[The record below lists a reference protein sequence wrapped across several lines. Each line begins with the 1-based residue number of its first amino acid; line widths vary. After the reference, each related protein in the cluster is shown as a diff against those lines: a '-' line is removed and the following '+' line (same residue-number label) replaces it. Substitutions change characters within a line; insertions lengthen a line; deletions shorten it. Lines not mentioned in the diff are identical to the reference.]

1 MKIQNIKGAVLI
13 VIALVLIS
21 YSSYSQENSDV
32 GQNLKRNVVG
42 INIGIAALE
51 ALLDESGLQVEFY
64 YHHKLNKVFFV
75 GVEQGFVI
83 QDNFPANF
91 YPSQVA
97 PFQLPPEIDSYIRN
111 LSFAEIFDF
120 GWQKTTMIYL
130 IPVVGAELVHYKRF
144 SLSASAGVG
153 ITYRN
158 YTRFGLASATT
169 SGSDMKVVDYKEILL
184 TNSVIAPILN
194 VSFVLSQKLTPTLA
208 MQLNF
213 KYNHELSNFEDPKNA
228 GSSDYMALRLGLSK
242 TF

>member
-1 MKIQNIKGAVLI
+1 MNKAVLLTLTI
-13 VIALVLIS
+13 LALHTNM
-21 YSSYSQENSDV
+21 YAQEQNS
-32 GQNLKRNVVG
+32 LPEAMPRNTVG

-51 ALLDESGLQVEFY
+51 ALLSESGLQLEFY
-64 YHHKLNKVFFV
+64 YQRKLNKMFFV

-97 PFQLPPEIDSYIRN
+97 PFQLPIEIDAYIRN
-111 LSFAEIFDF
+111 LTFAEIFDF
-120 GWQKTTMIYL
+120 GWQKTTIIYL
-130 IPVVGAELVHYKRF
+130 TPVIGAELMHYKRF
-144 SLSASAGVG
+144 SFSTSAGVG

-158 YTRFGLASATT
+158 FTRFGLANTTT
-169 SGSDMKVVDYKEILL
+169 SGPDMKVVDYKEVLI
-184 TNSVIAPILN
+184 TNSVIAPTLN
-194 VSFVLSQKLTPTLA
+194 VSFALSQKLTPSLN

-213 KYNHELSNFEDPKNA
+213 KYNHELTSTGDPKNA